1 NKYAIDFE
9 LLLALDGPD
18 VQYEVICPE
27 SLKPSSDSQ
36 CPDQDQFL
44 EDFCNLSTDTVL
56 PSTKKEDIN
65 DLKITT
71 SQFTGDTS
79 AMRGKEGNNIQKRKY
94 IDLSFLDVLDIEQ
107 PSVKR
112 PALDDTGTVSPSVT
126 SQFTEDTSAMRGEE
140 GNNVQKQ
147 KYIDWSF
154 SDDLDIEEILKNLP
168 PLDDTGTVSPSVTS
182 QFTEDTS
189 AMRGEEGNNVQK
201 RKYIDWSFSDD
212 LDIEEILKNLPL
224 LDDTETVT
232 PKVQII
238 SKKSRKVQPS
248 LLVQLLKG
256 LTSRKAYEYRMN
268 NCNEY
273 LNNGR
278 GLCCNNN
285 CCMGWKYVGIKTIL
299 YRWI

>member
-1 NKYAIDFE
+1 
-9 LLLALDGPD
+9 
-18 VQYEVICPE
+18 
-27 SLKPSSDSQ
+27 
-36 CPDQDQFL
+36 
-44 EDFCNLSTDTVL
+44 
-56 PSTKKEDIN
+56 
-65 DLKITT
+65 
-71 SQFTGDTS
+71 
-79 AMRGKEGNNIQKRKY
+79 MRGEEGNNVQKRKY
-94 IDLSFLDVLDIEQ
+94 IDLSFLDVFDIEK

-112 PALDDTGTVSPSVT
+112 QALDDTGTVNPSVT
-126 SQFTEDTSAMRGEE
+126 SQFT
-140 GNNVQKQ
+140 K
-147 KYIDWSF
+147 
-154 SDDLDIEEILKNLP
+154 
-168 PLDDTGTVSPSVTS
+168 
-182 QFTEDTS
+182 DTS

-212 LDIEEILKNLPL
+212 LDIEEILKNLPP

-285 CCMGWKYVGIKTIL
+285 CCMGWKYVDIKTIL

>member
-1 NKYAIDFE
+1 
-9 LLLALDGPD
+9 
-18 VQYEVICPE
+18 
-27 SLKPSSDSQ
+27 
-36 CPDQDQFL
+36 
-44 EDFCNLSTDTVL
+44 
-56 PSTKKEDIN
+56 
-65 DLKITT
+65 
-71 SQFTGDTS
+71 
-79 AMRGKEGNNIQKRKY
+79 MRGKEGNNIQKRKYIDLSLLDVLDIEQPSVKRPALDDTGTVSPSVTSQFTEDTSAMRGEEGNNVQKRKY

-140 GNNVQKQ
+140 GNNVQKR
-147 KYIDWSF
+147 KYIDLSF

-212 LDIEEILKNLPL
+212 LDIEEILKNLPP

-268 NCNEY
+268 ICNEY

-285 CCMGWKYVGIKTIL
+285 CCMGWKYVDIKTIL